1 MKKQVTKIERTEFDW
16 KAAAETKNERRK
28 DRPKIELDQIQPER
42 RDEIEFFIIFTNRS
56 RIRNR
61 REDKAHQRTTAENN
75 CRSAPVCFEVA
86 HDDSPRLYQRGI

>member
-42 RDEIEFFIIFTNRS
+42 RDEIEFLLFS
-56 RIRNR
+56 P
-61 REDKAHQRTTAENN
+61 TAAAYETAAKIKLTSVQPPKTIAAL
-75 CRSAPVCFEVA
+75 RQFVL
-86 HDDSPRLYQRGI
+86 R